1 MESSIDSDSVVI
13 SCSSVVNQHSNSEY
27 IEVRVN
33 EHVFISS
40 LFFFLFA
47 LFSWKIEDWWLFFF
61 FIVLTIFIY
70 LCLSQCMTG
79 KRNCSC

>member
-27 IEVRVN
+27 IEVTVN

-40 LFFFLFA
+40 LFLFLLA

-61 FIVLTIFIY
+61 LLCSQFLFICV
-70 LCLSQCMTG
+70 
-79 KRNCSC
+79 

>member
-13 SCSSVVNQHSNSEY
+13 SCSSVVNQHSSSEY

-61 FIVLTIFIY
+61 FYCANNFY
-70 LCLSQCMTG
+70 LFVF
-79 KRNCSC
+79 

>member
-13 SCSSVVNQHSNSEY
+13 SCSSVVNQHSSSEY

-61 FIVLTIFIY
+61 FYCAHNFY
-70 LCLSQCMTG
+70 LFVFEPMHD
-79 KRNCSC
+79 R

>member
-1 MESSIDSDSVVI
+1 
-13 SCSSVVNQHSNSEY
+13 
-27 IEVRVN
+27 VN

-61 FIVLTIFIY
+61 YCAHNFY
-70 LCLSQCMTG
+70 LFVFEPMHD
-79 KRNCSC
+79 R

>member
-61 FIVLTIFIY
+61 YCAHNFY
-70 LCLSQCMTG
+70 LFVFEPMHD
-79 KRNCSC
+79 R

>member
-13 SCSSVVNQHSNSEY
+13 SCSSVVNQHSSSEY

-61 FIVLTIFIY
+61 LLCSQFLFICV
-70 LCLSQCMTG
+70 
-79 KRNCSC
+79 